1 MRGLG
6 LTLAAAAAA
15 MATACGTGA
24 PHPTSDDTRHPATST
39 VAAIPVGSLA
49 PTAVPPPDADGNPAC
64 PASDV
69 WGKSPTGKGIVVT
82 YWATGSDVVTVLV
95 RGRSGDVAKTAVI
108 NPEDRFRMFEF
119 DDTDAAAVDRVVI
132 MSNTVRCYARPDPG
146 TAPR

>member
-1 MRGLG
+1 V
-6 LTLAAAAAA
+6 
-15 MATACGTGA
+15 
-24 PHPTSDDTRHPATST
+24 RH
-39 VAAIPVGSLA
+39 GR
-49 PTAVPPPDADGNPAC
+49 PPPDERRHPPPRYKHRRRDPRRLAGTDRGPAADGNPAC